1 MEVLRRLT
9 ERGLVYQMTD
19 EERMAEVLG
28 GERLSFYIGFD
39 PTAPSLHLG
48 HLVPLMAAGYL
59 RRAGHRPIIV
69 IGGGTALVGD
79 PSGRSAER
87 TLESKGQI
95 GEWADSVADQME
107 GFLDLGEEYEKPLM
121 LDNSDWLT
129 ELGYIDFLRD
139 YGRHFSVNRMLSVE
153 SVKSRLQ
160 TGLSFLEFNYMLL
173 QAYDYLHL
181 FRNHQCTL
189 QMGGADQWGNIVAGI
204 DLIRRVEGGEAFG
217 LTCPLVTTSTGEK
230 MSKSMP
236 GGAVWLDPGMTSP
249 YDYYQ
254 FWINV
259 DDRDVVYFLKLY
271 TFVPTEEIDE
281 RYARL
286 KGREMREA
294 KERLAWEATA
304 IAHGERRAD
313 EAREASR
320 ALFDGAGAREHVP
333 SLSLPLSRLTEGV
346 NCLDLFVETG
356 LCSSRAEVRRLAK
369 QGGLYLNEQ
378 RVENPLENLRE
389 AQLDRD
395 GNLRLRA
402 GKKRYYVVSFR
413 NG

>member
-1 MEVLRRLT
+1 
-9 ERGLVYQMTD
+9 MTD
-19 EERMAEVLG
+19 QERMAEKLS

-59 RRAGHRPIIV
+59 RKAGHRPIIV

-87 TLESKGQI
+87 TLESKSQI
-95 GEWADSVADQME
+95 DEWAASVAGQMR
-107 GFLDLGEEYEKPLM
+107 GFLDLGEEHEDHLM

-129 ELGYIDFLRD
+129 ELGYIDFLRE

-181 FRNHQCTL
+181 YRSYDCTL

-204 DLIRRVEGGEAFG
+204 DLIRRMEGGEAYG

-230 MSKSMP
+230 MSKTMP
-236 GGAVWLDPGMTSP
+236 GGAVWLDPEMTSP

-259 DDRDVVYFLKLY
+259 DDKDVVYFLKLY
-271 TFVPTEEIDE
+271 TFVPTEEIEE
-281 RYARL
+281 RYAQL
-286 KGREMREA
+286 EGRDLRKA
-294 KERLAWEATA
+294 KERLAWEATS
-304 IAHGERRAD
+304 IAHGDKQAD

-320 ALFDGAGAREHVP
+320 ALFDGSEAREHVP
-333 SLSLPLSRLTEGV
+333 TLELPASRLKEGV

-356 LCSSRAEVRRLAK
+356 LCSSRAEVRRLAD
-369 QGGLYLNEQ
+369 QGGLYLNEE
-378 RVENPLENLRE
+378 RVENPLADLRE
-389 AQLDRD
+389 SQLDPN
-395 GNLRLRA
+395 GSLRLRA
-402 GKKRYYVVSFR
+402 GKKRYYLVSFQ
-413 NG
+413 ND